1 MVTMGRYFLV
11 SLKGKSAFPANIH
24 YFFLVSSDRI
34 RLSVTSRVGVD
45 NIWYPVINMNIF
57 CHLIP
62 CEIAIW
68 ACESPKVN
76 CKILGFYL
84 NVFEVTNHE
93 IFFISPLDIV
103 HVGGRVCLIFYISKN
118 RIFFFPKFLKNLFP
132 S

>member
-1 MVTMGRYFLV
+1 MV

-24 YFFLVSSDRI
+24 FFLVSPDRI

-62 CEIAIW
+62 FEIAIW

-93 IFFISPLDIV
+93 IFFNSPLDIV

-118 RIFFFPKFLKNLFP
+118 RIIIIFSEVPQKLIP
-132 S
+132 